1 MKTLKITQN
10 NFLICNMRFFK
21 LRIYESNERLKEI
34 ENSLSKDIIEKIDN
48 INVNS
53 YDIRISENE
62 LISYF
67 YIDEND
73 LYFITDIFYENSVRF
88 DYEDITFD
96 VIIDK
101 YKFNDSEFELFKKD
115 YIKNNITLDIVLDK
129 INIEG
134 IKSLS
139 EMDLNLL
146 KSFS

>member
-1 MKTLKITQN
+1 MK
-10 NFLICNMRFFK
+10 FFK
-21 LRIYESNERLKEI
+21 LRIYESDERLKDI
-34 ENSLSKDIIEKIDN
+34 ENSLSKEIIEKIDN

-53 YDIRISENE
+53 YDMRISENE

-67 YIDEND
+67 YIDEID

-88 DYEDITFD
+88 DYEDITFN

-139 EMDLNLL
+139 EIDLNLL

>member
-1 MKTLKITQN
+1 MK
-10 NFLICNMRFFK
+10 FFK
-21 LRIYESNERLKEI
+21 LRIYESDERLKEI

-53 YDIRISENE
+53 YDMRISENE

-139 EMDLNLL
+139 EMDLNQL

>member
-1 MKTLKITQN
+1 
-10 NFLICNMRFFK
+10 MRFFK
-21 LRIYESNERLKEI
+21 LRIYESDERLKEI

-53 YDIRISENE
+53 YDMRISENE